1 LPTGDAPFML
11 ERSAG
16 NDRGWYWGRSDYRSA
31 PTCRFRGKCR
41 SYALIW
47 RWSNSGWVTDC
58 ELSFMLMMLH
68 STCQFRCCRY
78 SPWLRTRSST
88 VSPQARNLD
97 TFALGLAQQPNELR
111 ISVENSGT
119 NGPGG
124 TSGTGVGLRNVR
136 RRLEI
141 CYGSGANLDL
151 VIDDQKATAEIS
163 IPITAVAAHSESL
176 RK

>member
-1 LPTGDAPFML
+1 VPLSREMQIVRAYLEVEQLRLGDRLRVELHVDDVALDVPVPVLSVQPLVENAIKHGVAP
-11 ERSAG
+11 
-16 NDRGWYWGRSDYRSA
+16 
-31 PTCRFRGKCR
+31 
-41 SYALIW
+41 
-47 RWSNSGWVTDC
+47 
-58 ELSFMLMMLH
+58 
-68 STCQFRCCRY
+68 
-78 SPWLRTRSST
+78 SPEPGYVRVR
-88 VSPQARNLD
+88 V
-97 TFALGLAQQPNELR
+97 AQQPNELR